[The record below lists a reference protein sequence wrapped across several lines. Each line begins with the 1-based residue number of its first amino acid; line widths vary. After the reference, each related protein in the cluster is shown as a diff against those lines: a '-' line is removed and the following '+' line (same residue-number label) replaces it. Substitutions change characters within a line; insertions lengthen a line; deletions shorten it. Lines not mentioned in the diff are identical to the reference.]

1 MSTNGRIGLVEGD
14 KCSSIYTHWDS
25 YPSHNGAILADFYD
39 EGKLRA
45 LLTMGNVSSLGDNIG
60 LPVEVGE
67 RKGPFKGS
75 MKVEGECEFYYRD
88 MNGVI
93 AECMARVDNS
103 FDQFIRTCRGCD
115 AEYAYLMHNGVWY
128 VWSCWEN
135 DNNEIEL
142 LTDVLDRLAAEK
154 ESEAALLP
162 ACHAAWNAG
171 EGESGDGV
179 SDV

>member
-14 KCSSIYTHWDS
+14 KCNSVYTHWDS
-25 YPSHNGAILADFYD
+25 YPSHNGAILAESYN
-39 EGKLRA
+39 EEKLRA
-45 LLTMGNVSSLGDNIG
+45 LLTMGDVSSLGDNIG

-67 RKGPFKGS
+67 RVGKFKGS

-93 AECMARVDNS
+93 AECMARVDDS
-103 FDQFIRTCRGCD
+103 FAKFISTCRDCD
-115 AEYAYLMHNGVWY
+115 AEYAYLMYNGVWY
-128 VWSCWEN
+128 VWSY

-154 ESEAALLP
+154 EMLSAVGAR
-162 ACHAAWNAG
+162 CIG
-171 EGESGDGV
+171 
-179 SDV
+179 

>member
-45 LLTMGNVSSLGDNIG
+45 LLTMGDVSSLGDNIG

-103 FDQFIRTCRGCD
+103 FDSFIRTCRDCD

-128 VWSCWEN
+128 VWSY

-162 ACHAAWNAG
+162 AWHAG
-171 EGESGDGV
+171 EGESGDGSILLGV
-179 SDV
+179 RCIG